1 MDKDKERS
9 SFIENPDGPARWYDL
24 FSRGAHD
31 WLRHNDKVSEAVRN
45 KLPELLADV
54 DLFGPQAPRTLRIPV
69 HFLEHYRFRL
79 RDEGDRARAGQGKAR
94 AGDTLTRP
102 GSDKGGSKGEGGDE
116 AGGYQFELELRVDDI
131 VEWLW
136 EELKLPNLQRKE
148 GRVQEADY
156 VREGWNRHGARS
168 RLDRRRSA
176 KEAIKRRGVQSDGPA
191 FTDED
196 LRYRQLVMRK
206 QPATEAA
213 VFFAMDVS
221 SSMTE
226 LDRRLA
232 KTFFFWV
239 VQGLRRQYT
248 LIEPVF
254 LAHTVEAWE
263 FAEQEF
269 FEVTGSGGT
278 KASTVFTKANE
289 IIAQRYDPG
298 RFNIYLIYASDGA
311 NFANDSDA
319 ALEALR
325 KLEGVASFTGY
336 VEVQS
341 GMAPLHSEVGK
352 IFSVLQADAAAA
364 VGTYVLSDS
373 DSVWEAIRAF
383 FTEQTT
389 GIGSGTGH

>member
-1 MDKDKERS
+1 
-9 SFIENPDGPARWYDL
+9 
-24 FSRGAHD
+24 
-31 WLRHNDKVSEAVRN
+31 
-45 KLPELLADV
+45 
-54 DLFGPQAPRTLRIPV
+54 
-69 HFLEHYRFRL
+69 
-79 RDEGDRARAGQGKAR
+79 
-94 AGDTLTRP
+94 
-102 GSDKGGSKGEGGDE
+102 
-116 AGGYQFELELRVDDI
+116 LELRVDDI
-131 VEWLW
+131 VDWLW

-148 GRVQEADY
+148 GRVHEADY
-156 VREGWNRHGARS
+156 VREGWNRRGARS
-168 RLDRRRSA
+168 RLDRRRSV
-176 KEAIKRRGVQSDGPA
+176 KESVKRRAAQSDGPA

-232 KTFFFWV
+232 KSFFFWV

-248 LIEPVF
+248 HIEPVF

-263 FAEQEF
+263 FAERDF
-269 FEVTGSGGT
+269 FQVTGSGGT
-278 KASTVFTKANE
+278 VASTVFVKAID
-289 IIAQRYDPG
+289 IIEQRLDPG

-311 NFANDSDA
+311 NFANDAGA

-325 KLEGVASFTGY
+325 KLSSIASFTGY

-341 GMAPLHSEVGK
+341 GHPSLYSEVGK
-352 IFSVLQADAAAA
+352 IFSVLQADDALPI
-364 VGTYVLSDS
+364 GTYVLSDS
-373 DSVWEAIRAF
+373 DSVWQAIRTF

-389 GIGSGTGH
+389 SIGSGP

>member
-1 MDKDKERS
+1 MDKERS
-9 SFIENPDGPARWYDL
+9 SFIENPDGPKRWYDL

-45 KLPELLADV
+45 KLPELLAEVDV
-54 DLFGPQAPRTLRIPV
+54 FGPQAPRTLRIPV

-79 RDEGDRARAGQGKAR
+79 RDDRELGRAGQGKAK
-94 AGDTLTRP
+94 AGDTLARP
-102 GSDKGGSKGEGGDE
+102 ASDKGGSKGEGGDE

-131 VEWLW
+131 VDWLW
-136 EELKLPNLQRKE
+136 EELELPNLQRKE
-148 GRVQEADY
+148 GRVHEADY
-156 VREGWNRHGARS
+156 VREGWNRRGARS

-176 KEAIKRRGVQSDGPA
+176 KEAIKRRGAQHDGPA

-248 LIEPVF
+248 HIEPVF

-269 FEVTGSGGT
+269 FQVTGSGGT
-278 KASTVFTKANE
+278 IASTAFVKALD
-289 IIAQRYDPG
+289 IIEERFDPG

-311 NFANDSDA
+311 NFANDADA

-325 KLEGVASFTGY
+325 KLSSVASFTGY

-341 GMAPLHSEVGK
+341 GDPPLRSEVGK
-352 IFSVLQADAAAA
+352 IFSALQADGAPSI
-364 VGTYVLSDS
+364 GTYVLSDS
-373 DSVWEAIRAF
+373 DSVWQAIRTF
-383 FTEQTT
+383 FTGQTDS
-389 GIGSGTGH
+389 IGSGP

>member
-1 MDKDKERS
+1 MDKDTERS
-9 SFIENPDGPARWYDL
+9 TFIEHRDGPKAWYDL
-24 FSRGAHD
+24 FSRGARD
-31 WLRHNDKVSEAVRN
+31 WLRHNDKVSDAVRN

-54 DLFGPQAPRTLRIPV
+54 DVFGPQAPRTLRIPV

-79 RDEGDRARAGQGKAR
+79 RDDDTVSRAGQGKAN
-94 AGDTLTRP
+94 AGDTLVRP
-102 GSDKGGSKGEGGDE
+102 VPDKGTKGEGGDE
-116 AGGYQFELELRVDDI
+116 KGGYQFELELRVDDI
-131 VEWLW
+131 VDWLW

-148 GRVQEADY
+148 GRVHEADY
-156 VREGWNRHGARS
+156 LREGWNRRGARS
-168 RLDRRRSA
+168 RLDRRRSV
-176 KEAIKRRGVQSDGPA
+176 KEAVKRRAAQSSGPA

-248 LIEPVF
+248 NIEPVF

-269 FEVTGSGGT
+269 FQVTGAGGT
-278 KASTVFTKANE
+278 IASTAFVKAID
-289 IIAQRYDPG
+289 IIEERFDPG

-311 NFANDSDA
+311 NFANDTGA

-325 KLEGVASFTGY
+325 KLSSVTSFTGY

-341 GMAPLHSEVGK
+341 DGPPLYSELGK
-352 IFSVLQADAAAA
+352 IFSVLQAEDAPAI
-364 VGTYVLSDS
+364 GTYALSDS
-373 DSVWEAIRAF
+373 DSVWQAIRTF
-383 FTEQTT
+383 FTEQTNSV
-389 GIGSGTGH
+389 GSGT